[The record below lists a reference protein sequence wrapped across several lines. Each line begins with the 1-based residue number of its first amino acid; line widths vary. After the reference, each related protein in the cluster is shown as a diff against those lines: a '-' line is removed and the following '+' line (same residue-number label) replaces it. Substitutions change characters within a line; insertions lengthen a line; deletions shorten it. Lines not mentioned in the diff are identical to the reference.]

1 MTLSESALA
10 AWSTTL
16 RTVPKLHLGSV
27 GMSSPINVMGLVRVR
42 RKTQRRVFTIVDILG
57 INPRLGVKTGA
68 FWP

>member
-1 MTLSESALA
+1 MTVSESALA

-16 RTVPKLHLGSV
+16 RTIPKLHFGSV

-42 RKTQRRVFTIVDILG
+42 RKTQRRVFTIADVLG
-57 INPRLGVKTGA
+57 INPRLRVKTGA